1 MRTDMTIQNPA
12 ARGCPLVNP
21 HGQTGRRMRTF
32 GLLMA
37 VAVIAACG
45 FLWWTAQVMPPMPQA
60 LVAMDS
66 DNGVAVDSSRW
77 LVFRPETGTPRA
89 GLILY
94 PCAKVDPRAYAPPA
108 RAIAAAGHLVVVV
121 PMPLHLA
128 VFAPARATEVQ
139 DAFRMYNTGQWVDI
153 RWEAPWRH
161 AFAMRTP
168 ARVQGL
174 LLWAAY
180 RAGRDD
186 LSANDLAALSI
197 FGTRDGLV
205 SRTEIDGSR
214 SHLPATT
221 RWVEIHGVNHAQFG
235 WYGPQRRDLLATIS
249 REEQQRQ
256 VVDASIA
263 LLDAIATDR

>member
-1 MRTDMTIQNPA
+1 
-12 ARGCPLVNP
+12 
-21 HGQTGRRMRTF
+21 MRTF
-32 GLLMA
+32 GLLM
-37 VAVIAACG
+37 VVVIIAACG

-66 DNGVAVDSSRW
+66 DNGVTVDSSRW
-77 LVFRPETGTPRA
+77 LVFRPETGTPLA

-94 PCAKVDPRAYAPPA
+94 PGAKVDPRAYAPPA

-139 DAFRMYNTGQWVDI
+139 DAFPDVQHWAVGGHSLGGAMAAR
-153 RWEAPWRH
+153 
-161 AFAMRTP
+161 FAMRTP

-180 RAGRDD
+180 PAGRDD
-186 LSANDLAALSI
+186 LSANDLAAVSI
-197 FGTRDGLV
+197 FGTHDGLV

-214 SHLPATT
+214 THLPATT
-221 RWVEIHGVNHAQFG
+221 RWVEIHGGNHAQFG
-235 WYGPQRRDLLATIS
+235 WYGPQRRDLPATIS
-249 REEQQRQ
+249 REQQQRQ

-263 LLDAIATDR
+263 LLDAIAADR